1 MESLIRTAAV
11 YAVLLLLFRVIG
23 RRMLGQLTNFDF
35 VLLLIIGEAV
45 QNALLANDYS
55 MTNALVS
62 VLTILALDIFLS
74 LLKQKS
80 PVIERVT
87 EGLPFVIV
95 DHGKLLED
103 RLDRARVDS
112 ADILEAARMKM
123 GLERIEQIKYAVLE
137 KTGEISIIPMDKAR

>member
-74 LLKQKS
+74 LLKPKS